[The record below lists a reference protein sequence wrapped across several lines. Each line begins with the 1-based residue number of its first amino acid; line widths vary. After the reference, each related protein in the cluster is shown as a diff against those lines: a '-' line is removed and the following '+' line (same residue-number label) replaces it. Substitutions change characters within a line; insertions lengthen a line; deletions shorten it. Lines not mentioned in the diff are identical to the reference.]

1 MMKRLLTGK
10 SLAVLAA
17 LAIIGSATVAA
28 ADRRGDDRRWHN
40 RCPHMQGIQLTDEQ
54 IQKLNE
60 ERAKFHSIT
69 QDVRQQLH
77 EKELFLRAEFAKK
90 NPDAAAAAS
99 IQKEIS
105 ELNSKMDQMRLEH
118 RLEMKKIDP
127 ALGSGGHRWGDNREC
142 RNGKQYHRFH

>member
-1 MMKRLLTGK
+1 MKRLLTGK

-17 LAIIGSATVAA
+17 LAVIGSATVAA

-40 RCPHMQGIQLTDEQ
+40 RCPQMQGIQLTNEQ

-90 NPDAAAAAS
+90 NPDAATAAS

-127 ALGSGGHRWGDNREC
+127 ALGSGGHRWRDNREC
-142 RNGKQYHRFH
+142 RNGKQYHHFR